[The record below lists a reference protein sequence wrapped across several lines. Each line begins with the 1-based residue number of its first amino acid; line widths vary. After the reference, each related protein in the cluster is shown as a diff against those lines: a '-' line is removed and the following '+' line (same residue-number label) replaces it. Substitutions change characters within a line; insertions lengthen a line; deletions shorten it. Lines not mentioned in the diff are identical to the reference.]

1 MVECG
6 WTIETYATH
15 NEAMRKVE
23 QEKAL
28 KQTKRFWSK
37 VVKTDTCWL
46 WKAAINNT
54 GYSIFWG
61 NGKLGAAHR
70 FAYKLLVGE
79 IPVGYDL
86 DHLCRV
92 RHCVNPA
99 HLEPVTRQENL
110 LRGQTITASNAA
122 KTHCPKGHAFIGNNI
137 KMNSGSRKCRTCENA
152 YTRQWRAT
160 QRLAYV

>member
-1 MVECG
+1 MKADMVECG

-46 WKAAINNT
+46 WKAAINNM

-61 NGKLGAAHR
+61 NGKLGA
-70 FAYKLLVGE
+70 
-79 IPVGYDL
+79 
-86 DHLCRV
+86 
-92 RHCVNPA
+92 A

>member
-1 MVECG
+1 MKADMVECG

-15 NEAMRKVE
+15 NEAMRKIE
-23 QEKAL
+23 
-28 KQTKRFWSK
+28 
-37 VVKTDTCWL
+37 
-46 WKAAINNT
+46 
-54 GYSIFWG
+54 
-61 NGKLGAAHR
+61 
-70 FAYKLLVGE
+70 
-79 IPVGYDL
+79 YDL

-110 LRGQTITASNAA
+110 LRGQTTTASNAA